1 MSKTR
6 YKIHIKYDSN
16 AGYMEETDIYRIYN
30 NSTDYQTFL
39 EEDGDYVYLMGTD
52 SFIEY
57 LSEAI
62 DTYEE
67 GEYFNS
73 IGEGFSIEEIAW
85 LDLPEKIRELYP
97 YY

>member
-1 MSKTR
+1 MGPT
-6 YKIHIKYDSN
+6 
-16 AGYMEETDIYRIYN
+16 EECDIYTISN
-30 NSTDYQTFL
+30 HSSDYQVFL
-39 EEDGDYVYLMGTD
+39 DEDGDYVYLMGTD
-52 SFIEY
+52 AFIEF

-62 DTYEE
+62 DTYKE

-73 IGEGFSIEEIAW
+73 IGEGFSIKEIAW

>member
-1 MSKTR
+1 MGT
-6 YKIHIKYDSN
+6 
-16 AGYMEETDIYRIYN
+16 MEECDIYRIYN
-30 NSTDYQTFL
+30 HTNDSQTFL
-39 EEDGDYVYLMGTD
+39 EEDGDYVYLMGPD

-73 IGEGFSIEEIAW
+73 IGEGFSIKEIGW
-85 LDLPEKIRELYP
+85 LDLPKKIRELYP
-97 YY
+97 HRQ